1 MEEKIAFFTELFKLD
16 EDDEETE
23 DPEDAA
29 VILRQFKPP
38 CKPPQPEERA
48 PLERNTL
55 VQLPDNSLK
64 EASSSIQP
72 PPKLVPKASVGNRP
86 SQRRSVDKQPPTKV
100 ASEKKGK
107 RKRDQPLELL
117 PDSQQIFKGLT
128 FCMIFFPRQ

>member
-16 EDDEETE
+16 EDDEEIE

-38 CKPPQPEERA
+38 CKLPQPEERA
-48 PLERNTL
+48 RNTL
-55 VQLPDNSLK
+55 VQLPDDSLK
-64 EASSSIQP
+64 EASSPIQS
-72 PPKLVPKASVGNRP
+72 PPKLVPKSSVGKRP
-86 SQRRSVDKQPPTKV
+86 SQRRSVDKQPPTKA

-128 FCMIFFPRQ
+128 FCMIFPCQ